1 MNNFKSPE
9 DMTMDE
15 IEQQLAL
22 YQRLYYAKRKEDE
35 QFMQKKREASL
46 RHVQKTKIKEF
57 IEENKLS
64 EEDLT
69 PTQITEIITD
79 KKPSGKKR
87 GAPKYDM
94 IEYKVVMPNSLEND
108 DLITYIK
115 SLYIAYSY
123 EREAE
128 NNS

>member
-9 DMTMDE
+9 DMTVDE
-15 IEQQLAL
+15 IKQQLAL
-22 YQRLYYAKRKEDE
+22 HQRLYYNKRKEDQ

-46 RHVQKTKIKEF
+46 RHNQKKRIKEYM
-57 IEENKLS
+57 EENNLS

-69 PTQITEIITD
+69 PTQITEIISD

-94 IEYKVVMPNSLEND
+94 NEHKAIMPN
-108 DLITYIK
+108 TV
-115 SLYIAYSY
+115 
-123 EREAE
+123 
-128 NNS
+128 